1 MITLAPEAVE
11 PIRVFLVEQGV
22 QKPIRIHLQSTGC
35 CDASLGLIVDNIRKD
50 DLTEEIDGLKF
61 VISPE
66 IHQLAGDITITY
78 VDEKSRQGFILK
90 SSKSISEWDGFGI
103 CTIKV

>member
-50 DLTEEIDGLKF
+50 DLTKEIEGLTF

>member
-1 MITLAPEAVE
+1 MITLAPEAVQA
-11 PIRVFLVEQGV
+11 IRVFLVEQGL
-22 QKPIRIHLQSTGC
+22 QKPIRIRLQSTGC
-35 CDASLGLIVDNIRKD
+35 CDASLGLIVDNIRQD
-50 DLTEEIDGLKF
+50 DLAEEIEGLTF

-66 IHQLAGDITITY
+66 IHQLTGDITITY
-78 VDEKSRQGFILK
+78 VDEEGRQGFILK

>member
-1 MITLAPEAVE
+1 
-11 PIRVFLVEQGV
+11 
-22 QKPIRIHLQSTGC
+22 
-35 CDASLGLIVDNIRKD
+35 VDDIRKD
-50 DLTEEIDGLKF
+50 DLTEEIEGLTF
-61 VISPE
+61 VTSPE

-90 SSKSISEWDGFGI
+90 SSKSISEWDGFGF